1 MSSSMTSPPST
12 RRRVIV
18 TKPNTV
24 EIVKSV
30 IPEPA
35 ANEALVSLSVGGV
48 CGSDLHAAS
57 GRHLMVPLPYFPG
70 HEVVGVVRA
79 VGAGVTNVTP
89 GMRVTPEPT
98 LPCGDCK
105 MCSTGRENICENLQF
120 FGFGHSEGGM
130 ADFFT
135 VPASRLHIVPDD
147 LTDQQAVLIEPLA
160 TPVHA
165 ARLAGNLT
173 GKTVAILGCGT
184 IGLLILAAA
193 RFRGARRIVMT
204 DLLETKRARALVV
217 GADSVVDA
225 ADRNVAVLALSE
237 LGETADVAFDCVS
250 IQSTVDL
257 AIRLVDK
264 GGTVVTIGVPE
275 KSVKIPLPIIQDHQ
289 ICIQGAATYLAEDY
303 ADAIKIIR
311 SGAVSP
317 EAIITSTYPLA
328 DADKAFAAAA
338 RGDEVKVVLL
348 GEPR

>member
-1 MSSSMTSPPST
+1 
-12 RRRVIV
+12 
-18 TKPNTV
+18 
-24 EIVKSV
+24 
-30 IPEPA
+30 
-35 ANEALVSLSVGGV
+35 
-48 CGSDLHAAS
+48 
-57 GRHLMVPLPYFPG
+57 MVPLPYFPG

-130 ADFFT
+130 ADFFS

-173 GKTVAILGCGT
+173 GKTVANLGCGT
-184 IGLLILAAA
+184 IGLLMLAAA

-204 DLLETKRARALVV
+204 DLLETKRARALVL

-289 ICIQGAATYLAEDY
+289 ICIQGATTYLAEDY

-328 DADKAFAAAA
+328 DADKAFAGAA

>member
-1 MSSSMTSPPST
+1 MSSSTISLPST

-18 TKPNTV
+18 TQPNTV
-24 EIVKSV
+24 EIIESV

-35 ANEALVSLSVGGV
+35 PGEALVSLSIGGV

-57 GRHLMVPLPYFPG
+57 GRHVMVPLPYFPG

-79 VGAGVTNVTP
+79 VGVGVTNVAP

-98 LPCGDCK
+98 LPCGGCK

-120 FGFGHSEGGM
+120 FGCGYAEGGL

-135 VPASRLHIVPDD
+135 LPASRLHIIPDD

-165 ARLAGNLT
+165 ARLAGDLT
-173 GKTVAILGCGT
+173 GKKVAILGCGT
-184 IGLLILAAA
+184 IGLLMLAAA
-193 RFRGARRIVMT
+193 RFGGAKRIVMT
-204 DLLETKRARALVV
+204 DLLDSKRARAMTL

-225 ADRNVAVLALSE
+225 ADPNVTALALSE

-257 AIRLVDK
+257 AIALVDK
-264 GGTVVTIGVPE
+264 GGLVVTIGVPE
-275 KSVKIPLPIIQDHQ
+275 KSVTIPLPIVQDHQ

-303 ADAIKIIR
+303 ADAVKIIR

-317 EAIITSTYPLA
+317 ESIITSTYPLA
-328 DADKAFAAAA
+328 DADKAFVAAAS
-338 RGDEVKVVLL
+338 GNEVKVVLL
-348 GEPR
+348 GELQ